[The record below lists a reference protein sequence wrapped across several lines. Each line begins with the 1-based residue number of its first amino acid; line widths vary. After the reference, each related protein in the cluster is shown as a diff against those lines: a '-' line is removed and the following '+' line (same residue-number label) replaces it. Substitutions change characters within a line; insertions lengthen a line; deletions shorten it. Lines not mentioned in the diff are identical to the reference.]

1 MIIQYR
7 NVGEYSLV
15 QVLKEKVKEKIYQAA
30 VEEFYKKGFLKAK
43 MQDIAKKAGI
53 STGLTYSYYNNKEDL
68 FASIVEP
75 IYKEILQPL
84 ENEEGRDSEIGD
96 PVNLFEQ
103 ESAFILQLLRQ
114 KREIFL
120 ILIDCSKGT
129 RFEKAKEQ
137 IINVTKEHIKQQLS
151 SRVNGQLFKIDE
163 AFYHILANNFIEGLL
178 EIARHYQGSLW
189 AENMLKLLTHQYF
202 YGVSGFHR

>member
-1 MIIQYR
+1 M
-7 NVGEYSLV
+7 
-15 QVLKEKVKEKIYQAA
+15 QVLKENVKEKIYQAA
-30 VEEFYKKGFLKAK
+30 IEEFYKKGFLKAK

-84 ENEEGRDSEIGD
+84 ENEKGRDSEIGD

-120 ILIDCSKGT
+120 ILIDHSKGT
-129 RFEKAKEQ
+129 KFEKAKDQ
-137 IINVTKEHIKQQLS
+137 IINVIKEHIKRQLS
-151 SRVNGQLFKIDE
+151 PKVNSQIFKIDE

-202 YGVSGFHR
+202 YGVSGFRR